1 MLPLLSQCSLCI
13 VSILHR
19 ILYWLLYF
27 CYIDWHWMKHW
38 LLLCIVWQI
47 YGICMKIRQRNS
59 LRFIKRFVS
68 INSLLPSLKLN
79 CMRATTCHRIQSIFS
94 LVLRHKMKRISNFSY
109 FEQFFF
115 LVSQCKYK
123 VGILCTQKET
133 FLCSKKNMQMEKQHA
148 KHK

>member
-1 MLPLLSQCSLCI
+1 
-13 VSILHR
+13 
-19 ILYWLLYF
+19 
-27 CYIDWHWMKHW
+27 
-38 LLLCIVWQI
+38 
-47 YGICMKIRQRNS
+47 MKIRQRNS

-133 FLCSKKNMQMEKQHA
+133 FLCSKKKTCKWKNSMQNTNNNINKKRDSTNTHNTKIKCDE
-148 KHK
+148 

>member
-1 MLPLLSQCSLCI
+1 
-13 VSILHR
+13 
-19 ILYWLLYF
+19 
-27 CYIDWHWMKHW
+27 
-38 LLLCIVWQI
+38 
-47 YGICMKIRQRNS
+47 MKIRQRNS

-115 LVSQCKYK
+115 SSLNVNIKLEFYAHKRKNFFVVKKTTTCKWKNSMQNTNNNINKKKRQHKY
-123 VGILCTQKET
+123 TQH
-133 FLCSKKNMQMEKQHA
+133 KNQMWWIVWWKYGT
-148 KHK
+148 

>member
-1 MLPLLSQCSLCI
+1 
-13 VSILHR
+13 
-19 ILYWLLYF
+19 
-27 CYIDWHWMKHW
+27 
-38 LLLCIVWQI
+38 
-47 YGICMKIRQRNS
+47 MKIRQRNS

-123 VGILCTQKET
+123 IGILCTQKEK
-133 FLCSKKNMQMEKQHA
+133 FLCSKKKHA
-148 KHK
+148 NGKTACKTQIIISTKKETAQIHTTQKSNVMNSLMKIRNINNSLGSTT